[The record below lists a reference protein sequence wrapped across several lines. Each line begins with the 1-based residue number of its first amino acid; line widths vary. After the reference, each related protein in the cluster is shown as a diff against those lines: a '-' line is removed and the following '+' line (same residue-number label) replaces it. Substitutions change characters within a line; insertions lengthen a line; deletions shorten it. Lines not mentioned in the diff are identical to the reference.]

1 MAGMDW
7 IDGCAREGM
16 DMGRRKMEEG
26 REEGEEVR
34 MNGRSDGKKGWGDRW
49 KK

>member
-26 REEGEEVR
+26 REGGRRGGKDEWKERWEER
-34 MNGRSDGKKGWGDRW
+34 MGG
-49 KK
+49 